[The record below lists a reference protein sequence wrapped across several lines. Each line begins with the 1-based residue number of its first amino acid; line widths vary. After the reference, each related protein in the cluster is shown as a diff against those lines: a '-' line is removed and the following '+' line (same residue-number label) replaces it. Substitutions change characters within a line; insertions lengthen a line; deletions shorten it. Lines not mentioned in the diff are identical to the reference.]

1 MPDDPELLRR
11 YAYESSQEAF
21 AELVRRH
28 LDLVFKTALRSCGGD
43 AHRAQDVAQVV
54 FAGLASKAA
63 SLAVR
68 PSLAGWLYT
77 STRYSAAQ
85 MVRSE
90 ARRQAREQKA
100 HESEALLRGDESA
113 ADWELLKPAIDDAL
127 RSLSERDREAVL
139 MRYFESRTLSEIG
152 RQLRL
157 TEDAARMRIDRGLA
171 KMRQVLGR
179 RGLEC
184 SAAALGSALEAQAA
198 VQVPSSLAAAITETV
213 LSGAAASGATA
224 GPSIL
229 MSMTKLKIGVVLGL
243 LAAGSVGL
251 VMQHASNVRLR
262 ARLSSLERIADE
274 NTRLRA
280 ENERLSRQVP
290 QGAPMAAGGSA
301 APAAPKAPPAAQPS
315 GAGSGVPL
323 APGLVPVVSLGNAGR
338 ATARAAF
345 ATQLWA
351 ARTGD
356 VALEASTL
364 LLGPDE
370 RAKLEAL
377 LPILPPDVR
386 AQYGTPEQLMAFAL
400 AGSPHP
406 VGGMRVLG
414 ETDDGPDDVT
424 LQTQWQHTDDSVVHQ
439 SQVAFHQDPDGW
451 KMVVPPALVN
461 RAAAYLGR
469 L

>member
-1 MPDDPELLRR
+1 
-11 YAYESSQEAF
+11 
-21 AELVRRH
+21 
-28 LDLVFKTALRSCGGD
+28 
-43 AHRAQDVAQVV
+43 
-54 FAGLASKAA
+54 
-63 SLAVR
+63 
-68 PSLAGWLYT
+68 
-77 STRYSAAQ
+77 
-85 MVRSE
+85 
-90 ARRQAREQKA
+90 
-100 HESEALLRGDESA
+100 
-113 ADWELLKPAIDDAL
+113 
-127 RSLSERDREAVL
+127 
-139 MRYFESRTLSEIG
+139 
-152 RQLRL
+152 
-157 TEDAARMRIDRGLA
+157 
-171 KMRQVLGR
+171 
-179 RGLEC
+179 
-184 SAAALGSALEAQAA
+184 
-198 VQVPSSLAAAITETV
+198 
-213 LSGAAASGATA
+213 
-224 GPSIL
+224 
-229 MSMTKLKIGVVLGL
+229 
-243 LAAGSVGL
+243 
-251 VMQHASNVRLR
+251 
-262 ARLSSLERIADE
+262 
-274 NTRLRA
+274 
-280 ENERLSRQVP
+280 
-290 QGAPMAAGGSA
+290 
-301 APAAPKAPPAAQPS
+301 
-315 GAGSGVPL
+315 
-323 APGLVPVVSLGNAGR
+323 VVSLGNAGR